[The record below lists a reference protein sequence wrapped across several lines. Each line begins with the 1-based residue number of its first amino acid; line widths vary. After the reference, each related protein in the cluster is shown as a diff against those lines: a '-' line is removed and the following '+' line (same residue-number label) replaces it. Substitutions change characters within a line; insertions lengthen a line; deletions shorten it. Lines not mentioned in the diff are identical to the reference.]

1 MGFRPNTKGV
11 HKQPKTGIGSAFR
24 AKKKYIRKARKAPT
38 KKLVRTNAYT
48 IASLLKRV
56 RINELDKHGCLQT
69 NKQIMQIIPINPV
82 YPGAQPDVRV
92 QFPILFNV
100 TNFGSQEA
108 NTPLVNTA
116 RCPIFQMKQNT
127 ALQFLPTEIG
137 DFQRFNY
144 QGVATPTE
152 TLATSLWIQRN
163 NDIPDTGKYYAQ
175 SSVYRITINCAAAV
189 RVKIQFFTQKPLS
202 LPSSVLRYRN
212 LVLPGALD
220 GLGYMAAGNQFPR
233 TGFKIYREYEKI
245 MDPVQ
250 NQTSTQNTFYFSF
263 NHNKQINQYQTK
275 PATVD
280 SEIPYPLT
288 GWNYNNIP
296 ALQPLWCLVSS
307 NMPNRPGSTGD
318 TSPVF
323 VSISRST
330 KWRDPIG
337 ADN

>member
-100 TNFGSQEA
+100 TNFGS
-108 NTPLVNTA
+108 
-116 RCPIFQMKQNT
+116 
-127 ALQFLPTEIG
+127 
-137 DFQRFNY
+137 
-144 QGVATPTE
+144 
-152 TLATSLWIQRN
+152 
-163 NDIPDTGKYYAQ
+163 GKYYAQ